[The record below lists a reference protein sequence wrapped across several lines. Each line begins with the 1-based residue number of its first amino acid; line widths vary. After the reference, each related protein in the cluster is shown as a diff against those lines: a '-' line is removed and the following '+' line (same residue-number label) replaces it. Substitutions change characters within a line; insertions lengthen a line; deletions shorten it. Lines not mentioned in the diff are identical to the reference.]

1 MTKYYLL
8 QVLAPILGRLPVIA
22 YPIASLIGGIAWRT
36 RPGERARITRNL
48 LPFCDGDTARAEYQ
62 GRRAFQNVARY
73 WVDLCTLAY
82 RDMTDFERQH
92 LTIVQPE
99 RLREL
104 ETPGPVVA
112 VSAHTGNPELAIQAL
127 TYRGRAFVAVVEA
140 LQPAKFSHELLRRR
154 SFAGGRFYEANFGGV
169 RACID
174 ALKRGELVGLMGD
187 RDIQGT
193 GVCTVLAGREVR
205 LPRGP
210 WEFARR
216 SGALVVPVL
225 TTRTHR
231 DNFTITVEEPFRVD
245 FTDNPELDVRKAVE
259 RWAAI
264 LEEHIRRDP
273 SQWDVLE
280 DFWTVH
286 ACGTR

>member
-8 QVLAPILGRLPVIA
+8 QVLAPILGRLPRIA
-22 YPIASLIGGIAWRT
+22 YPFATLLGFVAWYT
-36 RPGERARITRNL
+36 RPAIRGRIIRNL
-48 LPFCDGDTARAEYQ
+48 LPFCDGDAARAEQ
-62 GRRAFQNVARY
+62 NGRRAYQNVARY
-73 WVDLCTLAY
+73 WIDLCTLAY
-82 RDMTDFERQH
+82 RDMTNFEREH
-92 LTIVQPE
+92 LAIEYPE
-99 RLREL
+99 RLQRL

-112 VSAHTGNPELAIQAL
+112 VSAHTGNPELVIQAL
-127 TYRGRAFVAVVEA
+127 TYRGRAFIAVVEA
-140 LQPAKFSHELLRRR
+140 LRPAKFSRELLRRR

-169 RACID
+169 RACLD

-193 GVCTVLAGREVR
+193 GICTHLAGREVL

-210 WEFARR
+210 WEIARR

-225 TTRTHR
+225 TARTDR
-231 DNFTITVEEPFRVD
+231 DNFTVTVEEPFHVD
-245 FTDNPELDVRKAVE
+245 TTEDAELDIRKAVE
-259 RWAAI
+259 RWTAI
-264 LEEHIRRDP
+264 LEAHIRRDP

-286 ACGTR
+286 ACGTG